1 MTATIDTLSRIA
13 IQNAQ
18 LLAPALAFVFF
29 LVAHHY
35 VGRWPDFWRARRVVL
50 PVLDRLADGDYDEEL
65 DGDYDEELDVIDDH
79 VGVDLE
85 DAADALPEKTGLQL
99 NARTLVGTIDAP
111 PSEVRA
117 ELRSMERVYA
127 NTLASIQYDVDEET
141 GERVWEVGS
150 YAYRPEGFFGM
161 WQYHVR
167 LTPAAGGRETRVWSH
182 YERSAWRAPVR
193 HYRGEGWDA
202 DEGVREIASL
212 FASDTRFGPSGRARE
227 LVDERGL
234 IE

>member
-1 MTATIDTLSRIA
+1 MTTTIHTLSRIVT
-13 IQNAQ
+13 QNAE
-18 LLAPALAFVFF
+18 LLAPALGLSLF
-29 LVAHHY
+29 LVAQRY
-35 VGRWPDFWRARRVVL
+35 FGRWPDLWRARRLVL

-65 DGDYDEELDVIDDH
+65 DVVDDR

-85 DAADALPEKTGLQL
+85 AAADALPEKIGLRL
-99 NARTLVGTIDAP
+99 NTRTLVGTIDAE

-117 ELRSMERVYA
+117 ELQSMSRVYP
-127 NTLASIQYDVDEET
+127 NTLASIQYDVVN

-167 LTPAAGGRETRVWSH
+167 LTPAASGRETRLWAH
-182 YERSAWRAPVR
+182 YERNAWRAPIR
-193 HYRGEGWDA
+193 HYRAEGWDA

-212 FASDTRFGPSGRARE
+212 FASDRRFKLNEQARSPI
-227 LVDERGL
+227 RN
-234 IE
+234 

>member
-1 MTATIDTLSRIA
+1 MSTTIDTLSRIA

-18 LLAPALAFVFF
+18 LLAPALGFVLF
-29 LVAHHY
+29 LIAQHY
-35 VGRWPDFWRARRVVL
+35 VGRWPDLWRLRRAVF
-50 PVLDRLADGDYDEEL
+50 PVLDRFADGDYD
-65 DGDYDEELDVIDDH
+65 DELDVVDDH

-85 DAADALPEKTGLQL
+85 AAADSLPEKTGLRL
-99 NARTLVGTIDAP
+99 NTRTLVGTIDAP

-117 ELRSMERVYA
+117 ELRSMSRVYP
-127 NTLASIQYDVDEET
+127 NTLASIQYDVVD

-167 LTPAAGGRETRVWSH
+167 LTPAAGGRKTRLWCH

-193 HYRGEGWDA
+193 HYRSEGWSA
-202 DEGVREIASL
+202 EEGVREIASL
-212 FASDTRFGPSGRARE
+212 FASDRRFKGSGRAIE
-227 LVDERGL
+227 LIGA
-234 IE
+234 

>member
-1 MTATIDTLSRIA
+1 MTTTIDTLSRIA

-18 LLAPALAFVFF
+18 LLAPAVGFTLF
-29 LVAHHY
+29 LIAQHY
-35 VGRWPDFWRARRVVL
+35 LGRWPDLWRVRRLVL
-50 PVLDRLADGDYDEEL
+50 PILDRLADGDYDEEL
-65 DGDYDEELDVIDDH
+65 DVVDDH

-85 DAADALPEKTGLQL
+85 AAADTLPEKTGLRL

-117 ELRSMERVYA
+117 ELLSMERVYP
-127 NTLASIQYDVDEET
+127 NTLASIQFDIDEAT

-167 LTPAAGGRETRVWSH
+167 LTPAAGGRKTRLWAH

-212 FASDTRFGPSGRARE
+212 FASDERFEASEQASA
-227 LVDERGL
+227 L
-234 IE
+234 IDSSRNTSSHCSRRR

>member
-1 MTATIDTLSRIA
+1 MTTTIDTLSRIA

-18 LLAPALAFVFF
+18 LLAPALAFVLF
-29 LVAHHY
+29 LVAQHY
-35 VGRWPDFWRARRVVL
+35 LGRWPDLWRFRRVFL

-65 DGDYDEELDVIDDH
+65 DVVDDH

-85 DAADALPEKTGLQL
+85 AAADALPEKTGLQI
-99 NARTLVGTIDAP
+99 NTRTLVGTIDAP
-111 PSEVRA
+111 PAEVRD
-117 ELRSMERVYA
+117 ELRSMERVYP
-127 NTLASIQYDVDEET
+127 NTLASIQFDVVD

-167 LTPAAGGRETRVWSH
+167 LTPAAGGQQTRLWAH
-182 YERSAWRAPVR
+182 YERNAWLAPVR

-212 FASDTRFGPSGRARE
+212 FASDERFEEGYRC
-227 LVDERGL
+227 L
-234 IE
+234 

>member
-1 MTATIDTLSRIA
+1 MTTTIDTLSRIA
-13 IQNAQ
+13 IEHAQ
-18 LLAPALAFVFF
+18 LLAPTLGFVLF
-29 LVAHHY
+29 LVAQRHF
-35 VGRWPDFWRARRVVL
+35 GRWPDLWRARRLVL

-65 DGDYDEELDVIDDH
+65 DVVDER

-85 DAADALPEKTGLQL
+85 AAADALPEKTGLQL

-117 ELRSMERVYA
+117 ELRSMERVYP
-127 NTLASIQYDVDEET
+127 NTLASIQFDVVD
-141 GERVWEVGS
+141 GERIWEVGS

-161 WQYHVR
+161 WQFHVR
-167 LTPAAGGRETRVWSH
+167 LTPAAGGRKTRLWAH
-182 YERSAWRAPVR
+182 LERSAWRAPVR

-212 FASDTRFGPSGRARE
+212 LASDSRFRASDQAVRV
-227 LVDERGL
+227 VDRWQLPAVEDGV
-234 IE
+234 